1 MKNRKKAVFMTVAV
15 IVVVFLAA
23 CSGKADSGLTAE
35 SGEMVVPEIS
45 SEDLLVTSL
54 EYLLEDGKE
63 SQDFREQSTDEQG
76 SQDTPEEPETVSQ
89 DTPEEPETISQ
100 DMPED
105 PGDEEEGQQK
115 EKAVVYYGN
124 GGSHDLQEE
133 TIEIEQITPDA
144 LISALARHNIVTLL
158 DTKVLSFEE
167 EESAGEKTIHL
178 DLSKAFGEYLRT
190 MSKEAE
196 CIIVSALA
204 NTFLENYDAD
214 GIYITVEGD
223 ALSTS
228 NMEYTEALG
237 RCTPDEVAQL
247 MTE

>member
-1 MKNRKKAVFMTVAV
+1 MF
-15 IVVVFLAA
+15 
-23 CSGKADSGLTAE
+23 
-35 SGEMVVPEIS
+35 VPELY

-63 SQDFREQSTDEQG
+63 SQDSQEQTTDEQG
-76 SQDTPEEPETVSQ
+76 SQDTSEESEPVSQDIPEGPETVSQ
-89 DTPEEPETISQ
+89 D
-100 DMPED
+100 MPEG
-105 PGDEEEGQQK
+105 PGGENEEQQK

-124 GGSHDLQEE
+124 GGSDNLQEE
-133 TIEIEQITPDA
+133 TIEIEEITPDA

-167 EESAGEKTIHL
+167 EESAGKKTLHL

-214 GIYITVEGD
+214 GIYITVEGET
-223 ALSTS
+223 LSTS
-228 NMEYTEALG
+228 NMEYTESLG

>member
-1 MKNRKKAVFMTVAV
+1 MKNRKKAVLMTVAV

-63 SQDFREQSTDEQG
+63 SQDSREQTTDEQG
-76 SQDTPEEPETVSQ
+76 SQDTSEEPETVSQ
-89 DTPEEPETISQ
+89 DTLKEPETVSQ

-105 PGDEEEGQQK
+105 SGEQEQQK
-115 EKAVVYYGN
+115 VKAVVYYGN
-124 GGSHDLQEE
+124 GGSDNLQEE

-167 EESAGEKTIHL
+167 EESAGEKTLHL

-204 NTFLENYDAD
+204 NTFLENYDAG
-214 GIYITVEGD
+214 GIYITVEGK